1 MTFKSKR
8 EPRPVKQYEGANPA
22 APRATVK
29 TSRDLSSALYAIETL
44 DLGSTNIPPRPILKP
59 SAAPRPPRD
68 PAVAQGNKIRDSAR
82 GEACQVRYVGICSHD
97 PAHTIWSH
105 ARWGAQL
112 GEGGRGMGTKA
123 DDVAGAY
130 ACGACDAAFDQMQGA
145 KHMSRE
151 QLDLDWMMGHLR
163 SLGIL
168 ARKGL
173 L

>member
-1 MTFKSKR
+1 MSFQSKI
-8 EPRPVKQYEGANPA
+8 PRRPIKQYEGDNPS
-22 APRATVK
+22 APRLTVAA
-29 TSRDLSSALYAIETL
+29 SRELSSAMSAIAAL
-44 DLGSTNIPPRPILKP
+44 PVVRPAARVP
-59 SAAPRPPRD
+59 SSPHADEAHGRRIK
-68 PAVAQGNKIRDSAR
+68 ASAR
-82 GEACQVRYVGICSHD
+82 GESCQVRYVGICSHD
-97 PAHTIWSH
+97 STKTIWSH

-130 ACGACDAAFDQMQGA
+130 ACTDCDAAFDQMQNAGD
-145 KHMSRE
+145 HTRE

-168 ARKGL
+168 SRKGL

>member
-1 MTFKSKR
+1 MTFASKR
-8 EPRPVKQYEGANPA
+8 PARPVKQYEGANPS
-22 APRATVK
+22 APRATVRV
-29 TSRDLSSALYAIETL
+29 TAWDLEMPGAS
-44 DLGSTNIPPRPILKP
+44 PPRPVAKP

-68 PAVAQGNKIRDSAR
+68 PAVTQGNKIRDSAR
-82 GEACQVRYVGICSHD
+82 GEACQVRYVGICTHD
-97 PAHTIWSH
+97 PNHTIWSH
-105 ARWGAQL
+105 ARWGAQA

-123 DDVAGAY
+123 DDLSGAY

-145 KHMSRE
+145 KHMTRD

-173 L
+173 I